1 MLIAALAPFLLP
13 AAVLAADPAAAPV
26 EVTGELRVG
35 FPVTLTLTGPEARE
49 DGDPNPFTEY
59 GVVAVFHRTAR
70 PEGDERSPRRDMGQ
84 VFGYFAADG
93 EAGESG
99 ALGGDRWRVH
109 WTPAAPGTWAYRVVV
124 LRPGTN
130 EADSP
135 AVATGDGQFEVA
147 PAPAATDGTSDLR
160 VRGPL
165 VARDGRLWLAGADEP
180 FFKLG
185 TDSPENLLGYAD
197 FDGTDKVGGR
207 TPARE
212 SEAVRKSL
220 HRYEPHV
227 KDWKPGDPTWGGPK
241 SGENR
246 SGKNRGKGLIG
257 ALNYLASEGVN
268 SIYFL
273 TMNVEGDGRDVWPW
287 TGPGQRTRF
296 DCSKLDQWET
306 VFTHCDRLGIAL
318 HVVLTETENE
328 NLFEERDG
336 GGGRDVPFADTRN
349 LYYRELVARF
359 AHHPALVWNLG
370 EENGWDDREK
380 AGTGQSGAA
389 NTTAQRRAF
398 AAAIRELDPYDH
410 PVVVHTLPGRYDE
423 IYEPLLGDPTL
434 DGVSLQMGNMR
445 QTHAET
451 LEWITRSRAA
461 GHPWYACLDEIGP
474 PGEGVLPDDADGAA
488 KNHAD
493 VRRYALWGN
502 LTAGGSGVEWYF
514 GYKHPHNDL
523 TLEDFRS
530 RADVWRWS
538 RIAKEFAEDHGLAEL
553 DPADGLT
560 DAKDDYAMRS
570 PDGRRVL
577 LYVPAGVR
585 PEPKLTGGPFTV
597 RWYDPAAG
605 GELRTGS
612 AETVR
617 GPGTVALGDPP
628 DGDRSR
634 DWVVLVEAVSPQ

>member
-1 MLIAALAPFLLP
+1 MSVAALAPFLLS
-13 AAVLAADPAAAPV
+13 AAVLAADPDSAPV

-35 FPVTLTLTGPEARE
+35 FPVTLTLTGPRAHEG
-49 DGDPNPFTEY
+49 GDPNPFTDY
-59 GVVAVFHRTAR
+59 AVTAVFRRTAW
-70 PEGDERSPRRDMGQ
+70 PEGDERSPRRDVGQ

-93 EAGESG
+93 DAGETG
-99 ALGGDRWRVH
+99 AKAGDRWRVR
-109 WTPAAPGTWAYRVVV
+109 WNPAAPGTWAYRMVV
-124 LRPGTN
+124 LKTGTD
-130 EADSP
+130 EADP
-135 AVATGDGQFEVA
+135 VPLATAAGQFEVA
-147 PAPAATDGTSDLR
+147 PAPESTADTADLR

-165 VARDGRLWLAGADEP
+165 VVKQARLWLAGSDEP
-180 FFKLG
+180 FFKMG
-185 TDSPENLLGYAD
+185 ADSPENLLGYAD
-197 FDGTDKVGGR
+197 FDGTDEPGER
-207 TPARE
+207 TPDRE
-212 SEAVRKSL
+212 SEAVRKNL

-227 KDWKPGDPTWGGPK
+227 RDWKPGDPTWRDG
-241 SGENR
+241 
-246 SGKNRGKGLIG
+246 RGKGLVG

-268 SIYFL
+268 SVYFL

-328 NLFEERDG
+328 SLFEERDG

-370 EENGWDDREK
+370 EENGWDDRAKE
-380 AGTGQSGAA
+380 GTGEAGRA
-389 NTTAQRRAF
+389 NTDDQRRAF

-410 PVVVHTLPGRYDE
+410 PVVAHTLPGRYDE

-445 QTHAET
+445 GTHAET
-451 LEWITRSRAA
+451 LKWIRKSREA
-461 GHPWYACLDEIGP
+461 GRPWYACLDEIGP
-474 PGEGVLPDDADGAA
+474 AGEGVLPDAADGAA

-502 LTAGGSGVEWYF
+502 LTAGGSGCEWYF

-538 RIAKEFAEDHGLAEL
+538 RIAKEFAETHDLEEL
-553 DPADGLT
+553 EPADGLT
-560 DAKDDYAMRS
+560 AATDDYAMRS

-577 LYVPAGVR
+577 LYVPAGTTS
-585 PEPKLTGGPFTV
+585 EPTLTGGPFTV
-597 RWYDPAAG
+597 RWFDPAAG

-612 AETVR
+612 AKTVD
-617 GPGTVALGDPP
+617 GPGETDLGDPP
-628 DGDRSR
+628 GGDRGR
-634 DWVVLVEAVSPQ
+634 DWVVLVESS